1 MKRPHT
7 AGITLALMTA
17 VLLGVW
23 GLGPSVLSQ
32 QSGASLPVADFT
44 IAPENP
50 DINTEVVLDAG
61 LSRASSGQITQ
72 YEWDLNGDGEFEILT
87 QEPQIVYLFDESGTY
102 TLVLR
107 VTDSQGRQ
115 AMAAKTLT
123 VRSAPVRVRRAIV
136 TPLEPN
142 RVPAG
147 SAFQVTI
154 TITALQTIN
163 GLGLDE
169 DLPQGWRAS
178 AVDSSGAA
186 FKSAEAQ
193 WLWFQTITPGQAVK
207 VVYNVTVPRGTA
219 PDTYE
224 IQGVVSS
231 FSPRFEIAIPGDHAV
246 RVF

>member
-1 MKRPHT
+1 MKKLLA
-7 AGITLALMTA
+7 AGIALGLG
-17 VLLGVW
+17 VLLGP
-23 GLGPSVLSQ
+23 LGPGPSALSQ
-32 QSGASLPVADFT
+32 QSSGAPVPVADFT
-44 IAPENP
+44 VVPESP

-87 QEPQIVYLFDESGTY
+87 QEPQIVRLFDESGTY

-107 VTDSQGRQ
+107 VTDGQGRQ

-123 VRSAPVRVRRAIV
+123 VRSAPVRVRRAIA

-147 SAFQVTI
+147 SAFQVTV
-154 TITALQTIN
+154 TITAMRTIN

-169 DLPQGWRAS
+169 DLPIGWRAS

-186 FKSAEAQ
+186 FKGAAVQ
-193 WLWFQTITPGQAVK
+193 WLWFQTLTPGQTVK
-207 VVYNVTVPRGTA
+207 VVYSVTVPRGTTPKA
-219 PDTYE
+219 YE
-224 IQGVVSS
+224 IQGIVSS
-231 FSPRFEIAIPGDHAV
+231 FSPRFEIAIPGDRTV

>member
-7 AGITLALMTA
+7 AGITLVLIA
-17 VLLGVW
+17 LLGVW
-23 GLGPSVLSQ
+23 GPGSGALSQ
-32 QSGASLPVADFT
+32 QPGASVPVADFT
-44 IAPENP
+44 VAPENP

-61 LSRASSGQITQ
+61 LSRASSGQIAQ
-72 YEWDLNGDGEFEILT
+72 YEWDLDGDGEFEVLT
-87 QEPQIVYLFDESGTY
+87 EEPQIVHLFDESGTY
-102 TLVLR
+102 TLILR
-107 VTDSQGRQ
+107 VTDGQGRQ

-169 DLPQGWRAS
+169 DLPQGWRVG
-178 AVDSSGAA
+178 AVDSGGAA
-186 FKSAEAQ
+186 FKSAEVQ
-193 WLWFQTITPGQAVK
+193 WLWFRTLTPGQTVR

-219 PDTYE
+219 PNTYE
-224 IQGVVSS
+224 VRGIVSS
-231 FSPRFEIAIPGDHAV
+231 FSPRFEIAIPGDRAV